1 MRDLL
6 RQVDLSSLLRGAE
19 EHGRPVFDGFFG
31 PDHYRFSVAFT
42 EVRRDSLHPEN
53 YIVRGKCRYRQNI
66 RPFTGIISAKQIT
79 DLEVQSNLSGLF
91 EDSLVEESPG
101 NSDSDSLAARYE
113 REVKQVRTYSLR
125 ARFTASEAKTEN
137 SGLFDG
143 EAILNFFVT
152 PDHVTGYAVE
162 PMLNKK
168 LPARGDRFLL
178 RGSRLNLTTG
188 QIKSFVVAT
197 NVFSAAPDVYKD
209 FGIGDRGGEINPKYA
224 KLGWNEA
231 WENEEWWA
239 DSPKPS
245 LNL

>member
-6 RQVDLSSLLRGAE
+6 RQVDLSALLCGAE
-19 EHGRPVFDGFFG
+19 QNGRPFFDGFFG

-42 EVRRDSLHPEN
+42 EVKRDSLRPEN

-66 RPFTGIISAKQIT
+66 RPFTGVISAKQIT
-79 DLEVQSNLSGLF
+79 DLELHGDLMG
-91 EDSLVEESPG
+91 LVEESVT
-101 NSDSDSLAARYE
+101 NSDTAAARYQ
-113 REVKQVRTYSLR
+113 RAVKHVRTYSLR
-125 ARFTASEAKTEN
+125 ARFTASETKAEN
-137 SGLFDG
+137 SGVFDG